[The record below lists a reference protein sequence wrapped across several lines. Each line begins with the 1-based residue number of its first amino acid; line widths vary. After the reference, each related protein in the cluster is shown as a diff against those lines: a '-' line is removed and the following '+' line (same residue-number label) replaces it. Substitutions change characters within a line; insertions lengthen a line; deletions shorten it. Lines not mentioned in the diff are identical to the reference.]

1 MPILELKS
9 YVAIPF
15 LAAGIV
21 AVLMMFDLMGRS
33 ERKLSPN
40 FLRRGHRLAGFIFVL
55 LLGVLSYLCI
65 EYVAAVGD
73 RMSHRAVFHSVL
85 ALGLIGV
92 LLVKILIVR
101 FYREFMRFVP
111 TLGIVVFI
119 LAFVVFF
126 TSAGYFF
133 LRDVH
138 EHGAG
143 EVAEA
148 EEVTPDPIPGP
159 EGDPAS
165 GETVYSSN
173 CASCHAADSEDW
185 FIGPGLKGIL
195 VRETLPESGRPA
207 TPENVRS
214 QITNPVG
221 AMPAFTSFSDRQMV
235 DLLAYIE
242 TL

>member
-9 YVAIPF
+9 FIAIPF

-21 AVLMMFDLMGRS
+21 AVLMMFDLMGKS

-40 FLRRGHRLAGFIFVL
+40 LLRRGHKVAGFIFIAL
-55 LLGVLSYLCI
+55 LAVLSYLCLN
-65 EYVAAVGD
+65 YVSALGD

-92 LLVKILIVR
+92 LLVKILIVQ

-111 TLGIVVFI
+111 TLGIITFI

-133 LRDVH
+133 LRDAH
-138 EHGAG
+138 EHGTG

-148 EEVTPDPIPGP
+148 EEVVPMPDLA
-159 EGDPAS
+159 GDPAS
-165 GETVYSSN
+165 GEAVYSGN
-173 CASCHAADSEDW
+173 CASCHIADSEDW
-185 FIGPGLKGIL
+185 YIGPGLKGIL
-195 VRETLPESGRPA
+195 AGETLPESGRVA
-207 TPENVRS
+207 TRENVRS
-214 QITNPVG
+214 QIINPVG
-221 AMPAFTSFSDRQMV
+221 AMPAFPSLSDREMA
-235 DLLAYIE
+235 DLLAYMG

>member
-9 YVAIPF
+9 YIAIPF
-15 LAAGIV
+15 MAAGIV

-40 FLRRGHRLAGFIFVL
+40 FLRRGHKLAGFIFVV

-73 RMSHRAVFHSVL
+73 RMSHRAVFHGVL
-85 ALGLIGV
+85 ALGLIGI

-111 TLGIVVFI
+111 TLGIITFV

-133 LRDVH
+133 LREAH

-143 EVAEA
+143 EVTKA
-148 EEVTPDPIPGP
+148 EEVAQAPIPDL
-159 EGDPAS
+159 EGDPAG
-165 GETVYSSN
+165 GETVYSNN

-195 VRETLPESGRPA
+195 ARETLPESGRPA
-207 TPENVRS
+207 TLENVRS
-214 QITNPVG
+214 QIVNPVG

-235 DLLAYIE
+235 DLLAYMG

>member
-73 RMSHRAVFHSVL
+73 RMSHRAIFHSVL
-85 ALGLIGV
+85 
-92 LLVKILIVR
+92 
-101 FYREFMRFVP
+101 
-111 TLGIVVFI
+111 
-119 LAFVVFF
+119 VFF

>member
-9 YVAIPF
+9 YIAIPF

-40 FLRRGHRLAGFIFVL
+40 FLRRGHKVAGFIFVV
-55 LLGVLSYLCI
+55 LLGILSYLCI
-65 EYVAAVGD
+65 EYAAAVGD

-92 LLVKILIVR
+92 LLVKVLIVQ

-111 TLGIVVFI
+111 ALGVITFI

-133 LRDVH
+133 LREAH
-138 EHGAG
+138 EHGAAD
-143 EVAEA
+143 VVEA
-148 EEVTPDPIPGP
+148 QGVTPAPLPEI
-159 EGDPAS
+159 EGDPAG
-165 GETVYSSN
+165 GETVFSGN
-173 CASCHAADSEDW
+173 CASCHASDSEDW

-195 VRETLPESGRPA
+195 ARETFPESRRPA
-207 TPENVRS
+207 TVANLVS
-214 QITNPVG
+214 QIVDPVG
-221 AMPAFTSFSDRQMV
+221 VMPAFSSLSDREMA
-235 DLLAYIE
+235 DLLAYMK